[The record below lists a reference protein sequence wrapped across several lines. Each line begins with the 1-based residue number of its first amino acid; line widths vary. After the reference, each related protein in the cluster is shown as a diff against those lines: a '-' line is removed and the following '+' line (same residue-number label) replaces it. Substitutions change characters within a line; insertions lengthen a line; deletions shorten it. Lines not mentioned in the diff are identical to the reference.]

1 MSGTLIAQ
9 ARPAALRIC
18 PASFL
23 AAGLTVLVAAV
34 GLACAGDDPVAPG
47 KPSAAR
53 EAPMVFGDPAVQ
65 RGAHGGKSNLFR
77 IKDGRSLPVFR
88 DPSVRKGTG
97 GR

>member
-1 MSGTLIAQ
+1 
-9 ARPAALRIC
+9 
-18 PASFL
+18 
-23 AAGLTVLVAAV
+23 
-34 GLACAGDDPVAPG
+34 
-47 KPSAAR
+47 
-53 EAPMVFGDPAVQ
+53 MVFGDPAVQ